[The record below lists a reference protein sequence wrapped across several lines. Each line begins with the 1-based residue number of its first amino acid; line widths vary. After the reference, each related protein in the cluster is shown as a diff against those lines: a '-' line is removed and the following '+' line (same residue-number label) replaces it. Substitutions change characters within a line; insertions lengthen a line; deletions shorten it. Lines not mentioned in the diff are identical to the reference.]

1 MKKVPG
7 TLYLRP
13 ARRKSE
19 VIIFDKVDPKS
30 PISKKLKALGL
41 KFSPN
46 GMTFKKDEDKT
57 EIQIYVPLK
66 HDDLFLELS
75 SDSFKTE
82 KNLFKA
88 AGEIRMF
95 MMSRFRTPDTD
106 ELKNIVKINGGD
118 PDTIVE
124 AKKIRLGERLPNEPK
139 PKMRELQV
147 KEENSFLGSLWNKM
161 RSF

>member
-66 HDDLFLELS
+66 HDDLFIELG

-88 AGEIRMF
+88 AGEVRMF
-95 MMSRFRTPDTD
+95 MMSRFRIPDTD
-106 ELKNIVKINGGD
+106 ELRNIIKINGGN
-118 PDTIVE
+118 PDTIIE
-124 AKKIRLGERLPNEPK
+124 SKKIRPGERLPDEPK
-139 PKMRELQV
+139 PKMRELTI
-147 KEENSFLGSLWNKM
+147 KEENSFLGSLWNKI
-161 RSF
+161 RSL